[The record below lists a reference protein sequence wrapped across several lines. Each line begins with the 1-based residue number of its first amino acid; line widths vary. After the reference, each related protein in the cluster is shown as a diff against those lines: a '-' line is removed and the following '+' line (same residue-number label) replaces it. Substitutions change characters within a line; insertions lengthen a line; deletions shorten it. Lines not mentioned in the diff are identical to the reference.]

1 MLIEAFRVT
10 RPVFYTCTSF
20 ASPKSKM
27 EARGEEK
34 KSFHVIYLLLKLAQL
49 LRLQS
54 FVIIGQT
61 WRRGAP
67 CVAHTVLFFIVSCYK
82 KMSLLVEALSQ
93 IATARTTATSTT
105 TILII
110 ARVKTQENTN
120 ELFKYVNYC
129 ISQDFVERKKKLG
142 NEKNTEKKGLIEG
155 GKGARG
161 GKERREEC

>member
-1 MLIEAFRVT
+1 
-10 RPVFYTCTSF
+10 
-20 ASPKSKM
+20 
-27 EARGEEK
+27 
-34 KSFHVIYLLLKLAQL
+34 
-49 LRLQS
+49 
-54 FVIIGQT
+54 
-61 WRRGAP
+61 
-67 CVAHTVLFFIVSCYK
+67 
-82 KMSLLVEALSQ
+82 MSLLVEALSQ